1 MGTAEGN
8 MELDLKQQRGSG
20 ALVSELDSDY
30 LVVVKPIC
38 FSGSSLPCYK
48 TGMLQAVCLP
58 RGQFISL
65 CTDCRKCHIGL

>member
-1 MGTAEGN
+1 M
-8 MELDLKQQRGSG
+8 
-20 ALVSELDSDY
+20 SELDSDY

-58 RGQFISL
+58 RGEFISL